1 MHIKSVVCTFN
12 IFSMSVDVVE
22 EEANPLIRKRK
33 LLMGDPYELPH
44 KRPRASP
51 YFLPELLHIMAHC
64 EERIPFIM
72 LAEEVYLH

>member
-1 MHIKSVVCTFN
+1 MF
-12 IFSMSVDVVE
+12 DVLFVLIDIVE

-44 KRPRASP
+44 KRPRGSA
-51 YFLPELLHIMAHC
+51 YFLPELLHIMSHC

-72 LAEEVYLH
+72 LAEEVCLWSFD